1 MKSIKLSKEQKEYLW
16 KEISRYSNTLEEPI
30 SEYIERVVYE
40 KCIPEEFKT
49 FLVNPECRKICI
61 WANINESLELKDIG
75 LGETAVYKPDENC
88 LSVLIGYIY
97 LRNLDFPQYK
107 KNNDIHVVKEFLR
120 VCTED
125 ELDTLRNLVMN
136 YIKFEYKMLNRFNKY
151 LSYPGS
157 AYDRGF
163 LENVNT
169 WEELRGI
176 NEDWYN
182 IVCKKFKIEDTMIM
196 TGMALEDKI
205 KNLRNIIDL

>member
-1 MKSIKLSKEQKEYLW
+1 MKSTKLSKEQKEYLW

-30 SEYIERVVYE
+30 SEYIGKVIYE
-40 KCIPEEFKT
+40 KCIPGEFKT
-49 FLVNPECRKICI
+49 FLDNPECEKMCI
-61 WANINESLELKDIG
+61 RTYIVESLKLKDIG
-75 LGETAVYKPDENC
+75 LGETVYKPDENC
-88 LSVLIGYIY
+88 LSVQISTIY
-97 LRNLDFPQYK
+97 FRILDFPQYK
-107 KNNDIHVVKEFLR
+107 KDNIDVVKEFLR
-120 VCTED
+120 VCTEN

-151 LSYPGS
+151 LSYPEL
-157 AYDRGF
+157 ACDRGF

-182 IVCKKFKIEDTMIM
+182 IVYEKFKKEDTMIM

-205 KNLRNIIDL
+205 KNLRNIIDI